1 VTAINALQ
9 ISKDSVAKL
18 YLAEARGMRAFYN
31 MLMLDAF
38 VVAFSKEDLG
48 DVSTIFRGEKA
59 VEYIKSEL
67 LVVEPVLERVV
78 GPGRLTKAGAWG
90 ILTRLH
96 LNAAAYRDIYATQYT
111 FKPEDMDKVIEYSE
125 KIINSGQYSLSP
137 DY

>member
-67 LVVEPVLERVV
+67 LAVEPVLERVV
-78 GPGRLTKAGAWG
+78 GPGRLTKAGA
-90 ILTRLH
+90 
-96 LNAAAYRDIYATQYT
+96 
-111 FKPEDMDKVIEYSE
+111 
-125 KIINSGQYSLSP
+125 
-137 DY
+137 